1 MTIALVLFFGGR
13 ALGCAQSQQN
23 PELPS
28 RKAPN
33 LGLNGETVTVEGPVT
48 VHRGLGSASAA
59 YACLDGHSLERKR
72 IEYKQGS
79 GLCKS

>member
-1 MTIALVLFFGGR
+1 MTIALVFVLRGKSFRVR
-13 ALGCAQSQQN
+13 AVSAEPGTTKPQ
-23 PELPS
+23 
-28 RKAPN
+28 APN
-33 LGLNGETVTVEGPVT
+33 LGLNAKLSLLKALLLS
-48 VHRGLGSASAA
+48 HRGLGSASAA